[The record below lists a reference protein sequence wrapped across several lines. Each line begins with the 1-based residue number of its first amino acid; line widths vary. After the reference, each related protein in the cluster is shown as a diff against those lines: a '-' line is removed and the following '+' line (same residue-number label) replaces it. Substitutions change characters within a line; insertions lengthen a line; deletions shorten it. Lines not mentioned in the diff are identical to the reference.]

1 MPIHEIKCRIID
13 NTYEDDDFDILTKI
27 VLDHRKKEIYAWDGI
42 EWNKDGFKRIYSS
55 KKQIE
60 YNEFYNRIA
69 KLVNSGLLFEIAND
83 LNEDESYLFENE
95 RIYIYIEER
104 KDL

>member
-42 EWNKDGFKRIYSS
+42 E
-55 KKQIE
+55 
-60 YNEFYNRIA
+60 
-69 KLVNSGLLFEIAND
+69 
-83 LNEDESYLFENE
+83 
-95 RIYIYIEER
+95 
-104 KDL
+104 